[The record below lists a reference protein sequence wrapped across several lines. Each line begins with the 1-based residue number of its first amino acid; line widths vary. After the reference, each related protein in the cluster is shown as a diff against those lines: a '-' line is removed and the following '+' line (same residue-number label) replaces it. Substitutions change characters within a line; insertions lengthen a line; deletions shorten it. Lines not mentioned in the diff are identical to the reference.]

1 MGEDMYFM
9 EYRPYNWIFNWI
21 FEERVMKIWNAIC
34 ILTIL
39 VTGMVFMSGCTSS
52 DSTSTE
58 PVATPTPQIVNKTVP
73 VTPTLTPTPQIVNQT
88 VLVTPALTPPQVTR
102 PSLVIPKGGVWVKI
116 AYSGNF
122 SGSFGTPGVLK
133 AVEDSGDHIY
143 QIATTDGPVVATIQ
157 KSDGSS
163 AELSVDVYKD
173 GALRKHAATTSPGG
187 IVEIQ
192 ASVKT
197 VTITTT
203 APPATSTPTP
213 PTPDPAPTPDVTLPD
228 VDHPGSLSIFTN
240 GGLGNDVIV
249 YIAREGSNVGPLK
262 TDPYAMG
269 GNQNPGYL
277 QVRILPNGESPSLSL
292 VPGNYIAYLP
302 AKTGVGETEIQSFT
316 INANCHTVISFA
328 AYSYRASSGGGCG

>member
-1 MGEDMYFM
+1 
-9 EYRPYNWIFNWI
+9 
-21 FEERVMKIWNAIC
+21 MKIWNAIC
-34 ILTIL
+34 ILTVL
-39 VTGMVFMSGCTSS
+39 VTGMVFMSGCISS
-52 DSTSTE
+52 ASTSTA
-58 PVATPTPQIVNKTVP
+58 PAATPTPQIVNE
-73 VTPTLTPTPQIVNQT
+73 T
-88 VLVTPALTPPQVTR
+88 VLVTPTPTSPPQQVTT
-102 PSLVIPKGGVWVKI
+102 PSVLIPTSGVWVKVM
-116 AYSGNF
+116 YSGNF
-122 SGSFGTPGVLK
+122 SGSLGTPGVLK
-133 AVEDSGDHIY
+133 FVEDSGDHIY

-163 AELSVDVYKD
+163 AELSVEVYKD

-192 ASVKT
+192 ASVKA
-197 VTITTT
+197 VTTTTT

-249 YIAREGSNVGPLK
+249 YIAREGSNVGPLN
-262 TDPYAMG
+262 TDPYANIG

-302 AKTGVGETEIQSFT
+302 AKTGVGETETQSFT